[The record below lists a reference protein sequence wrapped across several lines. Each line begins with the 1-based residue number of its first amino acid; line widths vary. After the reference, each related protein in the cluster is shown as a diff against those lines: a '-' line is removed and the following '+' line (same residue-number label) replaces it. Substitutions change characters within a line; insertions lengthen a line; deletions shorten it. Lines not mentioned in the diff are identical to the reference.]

1 MELLEQLKS
10 LNKEDLEIRLKNLT
24 DEEKKELENLEAVS
38 IEWHRYSWYNLY
50 FILTLRGFGTYGTFQ
65 QLKKHWRMVKK
76 WSKWVPIL
84 TPIFNDKDK
93 KEIRFF
99 KTTYVFHIDDTNL
112 LDNKEIWENV

>member
-1 MELLEQLKS
+1 
-10 LNKEDLEIRLKNLT
+10 
-24 DEEKKELENLEAVS
+24 
-38 IEWHRYSWYNLY
+38 
-50 FILTLRGFGTYGTFQ
+50 
-65 QLKKHWRMVKK
+65 MVKK